1 MSHVHM
7 VKGPKPHTHS
17 VWLYWGVFFA
27 LVFLTLLTVFLAK
40 FDFGKFSVL
49 VTLAIAGAKSLL
61 VLSVFMHLA
70 FDNKFF
76 GVIVASS
83 LVFLALFILFP
94 IADLATRKDMDYLN
108 QRNFL
113 PRDEKV
119 YDHLQNAPTALP
131 LRPGLTDAVPEK
143 LIFEGAEGH

>member
-1 MSHVHM
+1 MSHFHM

-17 VWLYWGVFFA
+17 VWLYWGIFFA
-27 LVFLTLLTVFLAK
+27 LVFLTILTVYLAK

-49 VTLAIAGAKSLL
+49 VTLAIAGTKSLL
-61 VLSVFMHLA
+61 VLGVFMHLA

-76 GVIVASS
+76 GVIIASS

-94 IADLATRKDMDYLN
+94 IADLASRKDIDEKY

-119 YDHLQNAPTALP
+119 YDHTQNAPTALP
-131 LRPGLTDAVPEK
+131 LRPGLTDADPAK
-143 LIFEGAEGH
+143 LIFEGAGEH